1 MHVLEKKIVRFPWK
15 AWLLLAAMTLGV
27 QIAIDAWMG
36 IGAEY
41 FNAAHVFLAWGEMLT
56 GSDPQNIPFLM
67 GQETLGRAALP
78 LASLI
83 LVVQPS
89 LSAFVLIWFWRGAT
103 RAGV

>member
-1 MHVLEKKIVRFPWK
+1 M
-15 AWLLLAAMTLGV
+15 LAAMTLGL

-41 FNAAHVFLAWGEMLT
+41 FNAAHVFLAWGKMLT

-67 GQETLGRAALP
+67 AQETFGRAALS
-78 LASLI
+78 LTSLI

-89 LSAFVLIWFWRGAT
+89 LNAFVLIWLWRVAT
-103 RAGV
+103 REGV